1 MRAGLDIVQPIINI
15 ENAGP
20 GDASLVQAGRDIVS
34 CQPCSLAYPDFFN
47 IRVEGPGA
55 LSVLAGRNIF
65 AQLGQYKTQ
74 GLGITSVGNADNPLL
89 PPTGAS
95 IGVAVGTGANGPD
108 NADFIS
114 LYLDPRNMDATTQGY
129 LA

>member
-1 MRAGLDIVQPIINI
+1 ASTFTNPSPYDTFGGSQSLPSNLVQFNDPHTVHAYAVQGSLTRLALATSERAQVRAGLDIVQPIINI
-15 ENAGP
+15 ENAGT

-65 AQLGQYKTQ
+65 AQLGQY
-74 GLGITSVGNADNPLL
+74 
-89 PPTGAS
+89 
-95 IGVAVGTGANGPD
+95 
-108 NADFIS
+108 
-114 LYLDPRNMDATTQGY
+114 
-129 LA
+129 